1 MTGAERVFLMIW
13 GIKVLGFF
21 GGGGWEA
28 SCPRSSVGF
37 LVLVSCDLPPCQIW
51 PFINRSGNG
60 GGSGGYADHR
70 GLLQKL
76 HKAAASPEPLWRYGI
91 LRSLA
96 DICLVKY
103 EIWAVWWKHKS
114 RLHINQELNSS
125 FNDGL
130 QKAALTKKCFVS
142 EICLA
147 CKKRATFLR
156 ARSLIHPCPRYYPF
170 CCFAYLSI
178 LSAISQLF
186 TILPSGCFHLSS
198 GRPGSPIVSQP
209 FPPQIRIHLRRKL
222 TCQIETGVH
231 YKSPVTQTTW
241 EVARKRHT
249 LYCVLVG
256 VIWTG

>member
-1 MTGAERVFLMIW
+1 MVVAVGDMQITGVYYRSF
-13 GIKVLGFF
+13 IKLQLHRSHY
-21 GGGGWEA
+21 GGM
-28 SCPRSSVGF
+28 
-37 LVLVSCDLPPCQIW
+37 VSW
-51 PFINRSGNG
+51 
-60 GGSGGYADHR
+60 DH
-70 GLLQKL
+70 LLISALSK
-76 HKAAASPEPLWRYGI
+76 K
-91 LRSLA
+91 
-96 DICLVKY
+96 
-103 EIWAVWWKHKS
+103 IWAMWWKRKS

-125 FNDGL
+125 YNDRL
-130 QKAALTKKCFVS
+130 QKAALTKKCFVT

-170 CCFAYLSI
+170 CCSAYLSI

-209 FPPQIRIHLRRKL
+209 FPQQIRIHLRRKL

-241 EVARKRHT
+241 EVARKRHPLLCLGGGYLDWINSPASDSGWSPT
-249 LYCVLVG
+249 QVLQHPLSVTDPMSRKR
-256 VIWTG
+256 WHCSCE